1 MNEFREQ
8 LIAYLV
14 EEREISKK
22 EITLHKMM
30 SPEEKEAEGLMIR
43 NAEISITSEEIGT
56 DEYRFRFDNNNTKI
70 RLGDHILLT
79 SNGKDQIKKPLT
91 VLEITPEYMVIKAD
105 KIVLD
110 ESCTWDIELH
120 EMSSYETYIAILEKM
135 DEASP
140 GAYFLSQLAGEEQ
153 PKEESMF
160 GVNPKAIQLS
170 ETLTSKLNKAQ
181 MNAVYCAI
189 KQPTLRL
196 IQGPPGTGKTH
207 VLSCISKIM
216 SIVGNEVAIVAKTHQ
231 AVNNALNSVKKN
243 APILNV
249 IKVGQELRSDGLDKT
264 VLNFESYKSYLD
276 WRNEKKK
283 KKGTSADVVGMTLQA
298 ATVNMCLRNSGFKPQ
313 VVLVDE
319 ASQIPVAEAAI
330 IGASGAGTIV
340 FIGDDRQMPPIFMEE
355 LENDPLSISIFELIT
370 KTHPMIKDVLN
381 ISYRMNSEI
390 CSYVSEHFYWPYGI
404 DLQPGGPNKDK
415 SMIFDCSDYPDK
427 RIEEIFG
434 KDSSSIVTLNVSEK
448 KGYEDDNL
456 EEAIFA
462 TQVAAFAMQKGV
474 SKDDIA
480 IVTPFRKQVNAIRS
494 AFLNLDFSEEN
505 TPLVDTV
512 ERLQGQDVRLI
523 VLSFAV
529 NDYTYYS
536 KIKSFLLNANRIN
549 VMISRAKEKVVIL
562 KSDMVIID
570 K

>member
-1 MNEFREQ
+1 M
-8 LIAYLV
+8 
-14 EEREISKK
+14 
-22 EITLHKMM
+22 
-30 SPEEKEAEGLMIR
+30 
-43 NAEISITSEEIGT
+43 
-56 DEYRFRFDNNNTKI
+56 
-70 RLGDHILLT
+70 
-79 SNGKDQIKKPLT
+79 
-91 VLEITPEYMVIKAD
+91 
-105 KIVLD
+105 
-110 ESCTWDIELH
+110 
-120 EMSSYETYIAILEKM
+120 
-135 DEASP
+135 
-140 GAYFLSQLAGEEQ
+140 
-153 PKEESMF
+153 
-160 GVNPKAIQLS
+160 
-170 ETLTSKLNKAQ
+170 
-181 MNAVYCAI
+181 
-189 KQPTLRL
+189 
-196 IQGPPGTGKTH
+196 
-207 VLSCISKIM
+207 
-216 SIVGNEVAIVAKTHQ
+216 
-231 AVNNALNSVKKN
+231 
-243 APILNV
+243 
-249 IKVGQELRSDGLDKT
+249 
-264 VLNFESYKSYLD
+264 
-276 WRNEKKK
+276 
-283 KKGTSADVVGMTLQA
+283 
-298 ATVNMCLRNSGFKPQ
+298 
-313 VVLVDE
+313 DE

-536 KIKSFLLNANRIN
+536 KVKSFLLNANRIN